1 MWAFYAA
8 SFLVGLTSSQV
19 PPIFDSKEYTR
30 ETSCMWPWA
39 KQIGMPDNLKG
50 KLLIVRFIYEVL
62 RCYDFGKLIKV
73 LG

>member
-8 SFLVGLTSSQV
+8 SFLVGVTSSQV

-39 KQIGMPDNLKG
+39 KQIGTPDNLKG
-50 KLLIVRFIYEVL
+50 KLLRN
-62 RCYDFGKLIKV
+62 
-73 LG
+73 

>member
-19 PPIFDSKEYTR
+19 PSIFDSKEYTR

-39 KQIGMPDNLKG
+39 KQIGTPDNLKG
-50 KLLIVRFIYEVL
+50 KLFENNPQLFENNAFWNLCNRLY
-62 RCYDFGKLIKV
+62 
-73 LG
+73 

>member
-39 KQIGMPDNLKG
+39 KQFGTPDNLKG
-50 KLLIVRFIYEVL
+50 KLLIEILKYLKSNLVFQVIEW
-62 RCYDFGKLIKV
+62 I
-73 LG
+73 

>member
-8 SFLVGLTSSQV
+8 TFLVGLTSSQV

-39 KQIGMPDNLKG
+39 KQIGTPDNLKG
-50 KLLIVRFIYEVL
+50 RLLRNLISKGPIKNVRIRVHQ
-62 RCYDFGKLIKV
+62 GP
-73 LG
+73 